1 MMKNFFEEEN
11 TKTLTDK
18 MTLQSIILTFK
29 RNHLSKLKKKIII
42 DFLLLEISKK
52 IMKLQKQILMVMKT
66 I

>member
-1 MMKNFFEEEN
+1 MKNFFEEEN